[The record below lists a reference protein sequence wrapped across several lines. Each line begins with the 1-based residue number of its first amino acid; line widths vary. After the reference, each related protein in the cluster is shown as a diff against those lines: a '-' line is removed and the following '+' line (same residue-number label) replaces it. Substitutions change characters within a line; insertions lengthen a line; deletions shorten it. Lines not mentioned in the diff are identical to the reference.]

1 MKNRIYICGEYEVD
15 NHKSCGL
22 SHMIRIVDTGDGN
35 LRPSW
40 FEGEYLQLC
49 FGDVFSEQD
58 AIDCKTQAPNLEV
71 LQRAL
76 DFTRKAFAGVE
87 AKILFSCGYGA
98 SRSPALALVVLTDY
112 LGAGSEKE
120 SLRHII
126 EIRPC
131 AVPNS
136 FVVKLG
142 DVLLQRKGALRS
154 SLDEF
159 NKEIMDFCSPLIA

>member
-1 MKNRIYICGEYEVD
+1 MKNKIFICGEYEVD
-15 NHKSCGL
+15 DHKSCGL
-22 SHMIRIVDTGDGN
+22 SHMIRIVDTGDGD
-35 LRPSW
+35 LKPSW

-58 AIDCKTQAPNLEV
+58 AIDCKTQAPNLEA

-76 DFTRKAFAGVE
+76 YFTRKAFADVE
-87 AKILFSCGYGA
+87 VKILFSCGYGA
-98 SRSPALALVVLTDY
+98 SRSPALALVVLSDY

-120 SLRHII
+120 ALRQII

-142 DVLLQRKGALRS
+142 DVLLQRHGALRS
-154 SLDEF
+154 SLDEL
-159 NKEIMDFCSPLIA
+159 NKEIEDLCAID